1 MSMQSAPIEGTRI
14 LSAQPL
20 YASQIVKFYNK
31 VGGETDYLS
40 FGQDEYPQSAEEMA
54 DTIENMKDSH
64 GTCMLLMMDGEEI
77 VGIGTIDS
85 SSKSRFRHVG
95 TLGIVISQ
103 SHVGKGLGRVLM
115 NALIDWSKDNGQT
128 KKVTLVTHA
137 DNERAIALY
146 VSLGFEREGLFR
158 KDSYDGGSYYDS
170 LSMALFL

>member
-1 MSMQSAPIEGTRI
+1 MSMQSASIEGTRI

-40 FGQDEYPQSAEEMA
+40 FGQDEYPLSAEEMA
-54 DTIENMKDSH
+54 DTIEGMKDSH
-64 GTCMLLMMDGEEI
+64 GNCMLLMMDGEEI
-77 VGIGTIDS
+77 VGIGTIES

-103 SHVGKGLGRVLM
+103 SHAGKGLGRMLM

-128 KKVTLVTHA
+128 KKVSLVTRA
-137 DNERAIALY
+137 DNEHAIALY

-158 KDSYDGGSYYDS
+158 KDFYDGGTYYDS